1 MGACFSGWALDA
13 FDVQLYSF
21 VIPALIATWG
31 MTKAEAGYLGT
42 SALVF
47 SAVGGWLAGV
57 LCDRI
62 GRVKTLQLTVFWF
75 SVFTFLSGYA
85 QNFEQLLILRSL
97 QGLGFGGEWAAGAVL
112 LAETMRP
119 EYRGR
124 AAGTVHSGYAV
135 GWGLAAFAFTA
146 LFSLLPQDQAW
157 RWMFWIGLAPA
168 VLVMFIRRFVKE
180 SQHFVRVE
188 KDKQGFWTQAT
199 AIFSPRLL
207 RTTVFASLFSTGLQG
222 GYYAVVIWLPTYL
235 TTEKH
240 LSVLG
245 TGSYLAV
252 IIFGAFCG
260 FLSGAHLADW
270 LGRKLTFFVFAI
282 LSATVVCLYVFL
294 PISNSVMLFLGF
306 PLGFCANAM
315 YAPTGAFYAEL
326 FPTEVRGTGQ
336 GFCYNFGR
344 GVGAFFPALVG
355 VLSTTL
361 SLGSAI
367 GIYTVGAYSLSIL
380 ALCFLPET
388 RGRDISSVQ
397 PQEGSPQLT
406 ASTEIPARY

>member
-42 SALVF
+42 TALVF
-47 SAVGGWLAGV
+47 SALGGWLAGV

-62 GRVKTLQLTVFWF
+62 GRVRTLQLTVLWF
-75 SVFTFLSGYA
+75 SAFTFLSGFA
-85 QNFEQLLILRSL
+85 NSFEQLLVLRSL

-112 LAETMRP
+112 LAETIRP

-135 GWGLAAFAFTA
+135 GWGMAALAFTA
-146 LFSLLPQDQAW
+146 IFSFLPPEQAW
-157 RWMFWIGLAPA
+157 RWMFWIGIGPA
-168 VLVMFIRRFVKE
+168 ILVIFIRRFVKE
-180 SQHFVRVE
+180 SKHFVKIE
-188 KDKQGFWTQAT
+188 GSKQSFASQAT

-207 RTTVFASLFSTGLQG
+207 RTTIFASLFSTGLQG

-235 TTEKH
+235 STEKH
-240 LSVLG
+240 LSILG
-245 TGSYLAV
+245 TGAYLAV

-270 LGRKLTFFVFAI
+270 LGRKRTFFIFAV
-282 LSATVVCLYVFL
+282 STAAVVCLYVFM
-294 PISNSVMLFLGF
+294 PISNNVMLFLGF

-355 VLSTTL
+355 LLSATM

-367 GIYTVGAYSLSIL
+367 GIYTVGAYTL
-380 ALCFLPET
+380 AIFALFFLPET
-388 RGRDISSVQ
+388 RGRDISDVQ
-397 PQEGSPQLT
+397 PSENSSSVPVS
-406 ASTEIPARY
+406 ASVPAR